1 MSRPHRWTVRAVAA
15 LALVGAVPCA
25 FGQQPD
31 LVGAW
36 EWVRKSNG
44 CEERYVFRADGTLS
58 ITSGAARTEN
68 RYRMAWTPEPNGR
81 YRLTITT
88 VADDGGADCS
98 NSTGDRTG
106 RSSTA
111 YILFSQSR
119 ASMILC
125 DSPAGADCIGPLRR
139 TGP

>member
-1 MSRPHRWTVRAVAA
+1 MSGRHRWAAGAVAA
-15 LALVGAVPCA
+15 LSLLGAAPRV

-36 EWVRKSNG
+36 EWVRKSTG
-44 CEERYVFRADGTLS
+44 CEEKYVFRGDGTLS
-58 ITSGAARTEN
+58 IASGAARTEN

-81 YRLTITT
+81 YRLTIST
-88 VADDGGADCS
+88 VADDGGVDCS
-98 NSTGDRTG
+98 NSTADRTG
-106 RSSTA
+106 RSRSA

-119 ASMILC
+119 GSMLLC

-139 TGP
+139 TDR